1 MLKRHFYFGLL
12 FFGAL
17 IACAGRISAD
27 AQDATLLQ
35 ILSNP
40 REHDRKTVRVIGYLH
55 LEREGDAIYL
65 SEADFKHG
73 VFGNSLALEIT
84 DDMFNMREQLTGKYV
99 VLEGYFDA
107 QDRGAFEVYSG
118 TIKRIWRCEVWSTED
133 RPANR
138 ELFRKEIKPDIA
150 QR

>member
-1 MLKRHFYFGLL
+1 MLKRYFYLGIL
-12 FFGAL
+12 FLGAV
-17 IACAGRISAD
+17 IACGGSISAD
-27 AQDATLLQ
+27 PQDATLLQ

-55 LEREGDAIYL
+55 LEREGDAVYL

-99 VLEGYFDA
+99 VIEGYFDA

-118 TIKRIWRCEVWSTED
+118 TIKRIWRCEIWSTED
-133 RPANR
+133 MPANR
-138 ELFRKEIKPDIA
+138 EFFRKTFKPDTA